1 MRTGRISANGQRGNC
16 DRAHHFNI
24 SISSLF
30 GGLILWYRGSVEKRY
45 AAERD
50 FNHLKRNYEQL
61 TANLTTLRQQ
71 EDDRFDGIRLRL
83 NNIEQDVQRMH
94 PKNHTPSGRTAS
106 LLARVSALDSSSHWH
121 ITKLHCRQRNR
132 AKKKGQTLSLFN
144 HSPHA
149 KSELIFVDAT
159 LRCVWIVIAIDL

>member
-1 MRTGRISANGQRGNC
+1 MATTGNNHLAQLENWEDFANGQRGNC

-45 AAERD
+45 AAERA

-61 TANLTTLRQQ
+61 TANLTTLGQQ

-94 PKNHTPSGRTAS
+94 PQITPLAGELPACSLGFQLWIQAAIGILQNCTVGKEIGQEKGTNAVPFQPFTA
-106 LLARVSALDSSSHWH
+106 R
-121 ITKLHCRQRNR
+121 
-132 AKKKGQTLSLFN
+132 
-144 HSPHA
+144 
-149 KSELIFVDAT
+149 
-159 LRCVWIVIAIDL
+159 